1 MHARLK
7 LLRTLRLS
15 SALGCHSTRGFQALL
30 HRPWVCWEAVA
41 APKDHLASYS
51 LLPFCYRISFIS
63 FSTTVRKS
71 AVKSRTVS
79 DAEEEASYT
88 MPKKKASSK
97 LAKESSAKVEDCTRA
112 LASTSSQ
119 SEGKPADLDLREV
132 AADSLQRCGGKHQ
145 SLFDEDHIQNA
156 EGEDKP
162 KGMVKSSIV
171 KIAEMKPIS
180 SKVSR
185 AKPHRRKATRE
196 EQIPDEFS
204 SAVKNAASEGKMA
217 SLSQFIKSS
226 TSNLLLHDEPS
237 PDLDLWISSALPEPK
252 HEDRKTNSSNTCIA
266 STVASLGEAS
276 KSMGS
281 ETAKTLTKPSLEND
295 KNMNIEDLEVASMRK
310 IGDDHAQMECWKLSY
325 RQKVEKIL
333 ADKGFVGDSKVL
345 CKDSNQEAH
354 FEHSNSQE
362 NVESNKTLS
371 EGLPFLQSSTSGGQP
386 LDKEGESGSISDV
399 RGSSLNWKSE
409 KQDFVASNDE
419 DERDKD
425 KDVSEAMNFYETVSE
440 QNKTCTMDA
449 GLGMKSA
456 MQANALLRAALDEHC
471 EEEGAIQ
478 SEHQRSLEVGIVGAP
493 NSGKSTL
500 LNFLIGTKLSAVS
513 RKTNTTRS
521 EILGVLTEGDT
532 QLLFYDTPGLMLD
545 WRGQAL
551 RQDMRNRVQSAWMT
565 ADHCELLVV
574 LVDAHRHIEKPDP
587 RVQRLVEKL
596 GVEERP
602 PQKRILCLNK
612 VDLVK
617 KKKSLLPLAQEFG
630 QLPGFERIFMIS
642 GLKGGGVKDVKE
654 FLLDQAVIRPWEEES
669 ETVTDMSPPSLAME
683 IVWEHVLDHLHQ
695 ELPYE
700 LKHEHVSWKMLR
712 DGSLRIEQKLLVPTE
727 AHKKI
732 VVGKRGENIRKIG
745 MAAHAELN
753 ERLGKKVHLFLD
765 VKRSSQQ
772 MFIPKYENELDD
784 LMEM

>member
-386 LDKEGESGSISDV
+386 LDKEG
-399 RGSSLNWKSE
+399 
-409 KQDFVASNDE
+409 
-419 DERDKD
+419 
-425 KDVSEAMNFYETVSE
+425 
-440 QNKTCTMDA
+440 
-449 GLGMKSA
+449 LGMKSA